1 MASTQRPDRN
11 TRHRRLEAFARAG
24 ETWRGSQGLLSLL
37 AHRAA
42 GIARPCPGTRCR
54 GSLRRSDPRP
64 DGSTRHRGSSTRRG
78 VFEARAACGQFC
90 QRSAGFGQVAGPSTR
105 RCQGASPSATR
116 PPSLRLRAGGS
127 LVEREG
133 LPRGRAAAS
142 RARIARR
149 RRESRSEREHRVE
162 SSGHR
167 DASPL
172 CHSPD
177 QGLSNSADFRNLSAV
192 CLPF

>member
-11 TRHRRLEAFARAG
+11 TRHRRLEALARAG
-24 ETWRGSQGLLSLL
+24 ETRRGSQGLLSLL

-42 GIARPCPGTRCR
+42 GTERPCPGTRCR
-54 GSLRRSDPRP
+54 GSLRCSDPRP

-142 RARIARR
+142 RAPKP
-149 RRESRSEREHRVE
+149 HGGGRVAP
-162 SSGHR
+162 SGSTGLNPA
-167 DASPL
+167 DTAGPL

-177 QGLSNSADFRNLSAV
+177 RGAV
-192 CLPF
+192 KLC

>member
-11 TRHRRLEAFARAG
+11 TRHRRLEALARAG
-24 ETWRGSQGLLSLL
+24 ETRRGSQGLLSLL

-42 GIARPCPGTRCR
+42 GTARPCPGTRCR
-54 GSLRRSDPRP
+54 GSLRCSDPRP

-78 VFEARAACGQFC
+78 EFEARAACGLFC

-116 PPSLRLRAGGS
+116 PPSLRLRAGDS

-133 LPRGRAAAS
+133 ALPEDGMQLRAHERLAPSAGL
-142 RARIARR
+142 AP
-149 RRESRSEREHRVE
+149 SRSTW
-162 SSGHR
+162 GLNPA
-167 DASPL
+167 DAGPL
-172 CHSPD
+172 FT
-177 QGLSNSADFRNLSAV
+177 LLTEAV
-192 CLPF
+192 TLTHTYLLTLLD